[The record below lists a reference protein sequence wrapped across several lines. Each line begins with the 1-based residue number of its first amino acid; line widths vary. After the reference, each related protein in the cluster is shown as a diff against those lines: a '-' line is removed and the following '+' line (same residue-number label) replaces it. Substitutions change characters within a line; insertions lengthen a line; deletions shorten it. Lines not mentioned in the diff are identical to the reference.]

1 MPKSDKR
8 EEPRNTRHFQ
18 NCWSLCASWVFGE
31 AASRITSMRRET
43 EAHLIRPPRRS
54 LKYAQSGQTSNHK
67 NRQGGRINVGPLAR
81 CSANEKKA
89 IKGQNLAEQPEHVP
103 SSRTLDALPM
113 IIPAF
118 HDVTSLH
125 RDPQVS
131 RTYADHSQ
139 YDKPSRCMHY
149 SSSKYNS
156 LRHLF
161 FGLLTLH
168 HLIFWRRTPTFLLTL
183 LPCCLH
189 DIVDAKEHAGSL

>member
-1 MPKSDKR
+1 MSKSDKR
-8 EEPRNTRHFQ
+8 EEPRNTCHFQ
-18 NCWSLCASWVFGE
+18 TCWSLCASWVFGE

-103 SSRTLDALPM
+103 SSRTSDALPM

-161 FGLLTLH
+161 LVF
-168 HLIFWRRTPTFLLTL
+168 F
-183 LPCCLH
+183 
-189 DIVDAKEHAGSL
+189 